1 MNAYEKGVIGN
12 IIIMKNIV
20 FTNSINIKKT
30 YEIDHSWRTGRP
42 CLIIYSDDEYDYFL
56 PIKSYIT
63 DIKYQNHYASLNE
76 SNLLY
81 KDINKLSKYNFK
93 KNSNRVVKGY
103 INFETI
109 YKTPVSWHE
118 GIGKIS
124 FEKYKEIIDE
134 IKEYY
139 KLEDLNTVFKEAKT
153 IK

>member
-1 MNAYEKGVIGN
+1 MNAYENGVIGN
-12 IIIMKNIV
+12 IILMKNIV
-20 FTNSINIKKT
+20 FTNNINIKKT
-30 YEIDHSWRTGRP
+30 HEIDHSWRTGRP